1 MIDPL
6 FSTVSLSMIGVD
18 KVLVIRHAFTA
29 LLEELEATL
38 PGGSREMSIIKT
50 MLEQASFHAIKA
62 VRNYKEN
69 LA

>member
-18 KVLVIRHAFTA
+18 KTTQLRQSFSQF
-29 LLEELEATL
+29 LEIIEEII